1 MLWTTLGALACVLMA
16 VPGVIALTTGR
27 LPPQLR
33 GSVVR
38 PELWGYGG
46 LMSAVGLG
54 TEASLRWLTFIDFFG
69 ALGFV
74 LILLG
79 FLLQSRAKRLPA
91 PR

>member
-1 MLWTTLGALACVLMA
+1 MLWTTLGVLACVLMA
-16 VPGVIALTTGR
+16 VPGVIALTAGR
-27 LPPQLR
+27 LPPRLR
-33 GSVVR
+33 ASVVR

-54 TEASLRWLTFIDFFG
+54 TEASLRWLPFTDFFG
-69 ALGFV
+69 LLGFA